1 MGTARVVAQRL
12 LDLSLVGMAVG
23 CGYEGYQR
31 NAKEDE
37 AAKQKRLAA
46 QIERLRRQRT
56 IASRDQVEKTLQQ
69 IAKQY
74 DLSTDDI
81 LRRRDS
87 LIKLRDETQALSDK
101 VLKRNAEVSL
111 EVRRLKELLRT
122 REELQKLASS
132 LRLQKRNLTAEVEE
146 LKKLAK
152 IREDLQARSTHT
164 GSAVSGEDDE
174 LHVLSSRV
182 QERNKVLETEIE
194 ELMRLVKVK
203 EELQAKAKA
212 SDAPVLTH
220 LNDPVLKKDDSVQS

>member
-1 MGTARVVAQRL
+1 MRTVAQRL

-31 NAKEDE
+31 NAKEDA

-46 QIERLRRQRT
+46 QSERWRRQRA
-56 IASRDQVEKTLQQ
+56 IASRNQVEKTLQE

-81 LRRRDS
+81 LRRRES
-87 LIKLRDETQALSDK
+87 LLKLRDETQALSDK
-101 VLKRNAEVSL
+101 ILKRNSEVSL
-111 EVRRLKELLRT
+111 EVKKLKELIRT
-122 REELQKLASS
+122 KEELKQLASS
-132 LRLQKRNLTAEVEE
+132 VRQQKRTLAAEVEE
-146 LKKLAK
+146 LKKLVK
-152 IREDLQARSTHT
+152 IKEDLQARSTHT
-164 GSAVSGEDDE
+164 CSAVAGEDDE
-174 LHVLSSRV
+174 LQVLSSRV

-212 SDAPVLTH
+212 SEAPVLTH